1 MGNWKAYR
9 FTLVMEQQ
17 IGLPVVP
24 NSSLSD
30 DMLDINLKSL
40 KYLQIHLFE
49 GEVGAN
55 KMVSAT
61 FVAT

>member
-1 MGNWKAYR
+1 
-9 FTLVMEQQ
+9 MEQQ

-24 NSSLSD
+24 NSSFSD

-40 KYLQIHLFE
+40 KHLQIHLFG

-55 KMVSAT
+55 KIVRAT

>member
-30 DMLDINLKSL
+30 DDMLGINLKSL
-40 KYLQIHLFE
+40 KHLQIHLFG

-55 KMVSAT
+55 
-61 FVAT
+61 

>member
-1 MGNWKAYR
+1 MGNWKEYR
-9 FTLVMEQQ
+9 FTLVMEHH

-30 DMLDINLKSL
+30 DMLYINLKSL
-40 KYLQIHLFE
+40 KHLQIHLFG

-55 KMVSAT
+55 
-61 FVAT
+61 